1 MRPPVVRE
9 GAFQS
14 MVIDLAVWLGWPRD
28 LVFHPRVMWSSRR
41 GYPDLTL
48 VNPTQRRLLWL
59 ELKAARTKITPAQQY
74 WVQAIREAGGEA
86 YIWRDGETTT
96 DEMVAVLKGTA

>member
-1 MRPPVVRE
+1 
-9 GAFQS
+9 
-14 MVIDLAVWLGWPRD
+14 
-28 LVFHPRVMWSSRR
+28 
-41 GYPDLTL
+41 
-48 VNPTQRRLLWL
+48 